1 MASLD
6 EHCAKWHTILDVQ
19 KSRQEQIGA
28 APSPAA
34 GQAEGFDLLKHMRT
48 CLQEFCKVNNTPP
61 QRIIFYRDGV
71 AHNQFDIVMTQE
83 IAAISRVLDE
93 MGIAGSCELIF
104 VVSPG
109 TNPNASPSPSPNAEL
124 HPSLSSWS
132 APALTLMLTLALAL
146 TLTLTLSS
154 SSWWSRRSNPDPHP

>member
-93 MGIAGSCELIF
+93 QGLAGRCELIF
-104 VVSPG
+104 VVA
-109 TNPNASPSPSPNAEL
+109 NPSLNPSPSFGPG
-124 HPSLSSWS
+124 P
-132 APALTLMLTLALAL
+132 APG
-146 TLTLTLSS
+146 
-154 SSWWSRRSNPDPHP
+154 PDPAPDPNH